1 VTGPRALITGGAGQL
16 GSDLQAQLADKAV
29 VRAPA
34 RTELDITDF
43 AETDRVLR
51 DLRPEIVINCAAFH
65 NVDECERNPQRAWEV
80 NVLAVQHLAARSA
93 AHGARLVHLSTNYVF
108 DGQAADPYTEADL
121 PAPGS
126 WYALTKLAGEHAA
139 LGYAPEALV
148 VRTAGLYGHH
158 GSESKGGNF
167 VQRMIARARQGEPLR
182 VVSDQR
188 LTPTFT
194 GDLAAG
200 ILQAAD
206 RRATGLLHLTNSGSC
221 SWHEFTVAI
230 MESARLEVR
239 VEPSLTDRDGGV
251 SRPPNGVLTSVR
263 AESLGLSPL
272 PHWRDALERYL
283 RASVLA
289 PAA

>member
-1 VTGPRALITGGAGQL
+1 VTRPRVLVTGGAGQL
-16 GSDLQAQLADKAV
+16 ASDLRTQLVDRADV
-29 VRAPA
+29 HAPA

-43 AETDRVLR
+43 SGADRVLD
-51 DLRPEIVINCAAFH
+51 DLEPQVVINCAAFH

-80 NVLAVQHLAARSA
+80 NVLAVQHLAARCS

-108 DGQAADPYTEADL
+108 DGQAEEPYTEEDL

-139 LGYAPEALV
+139 LGYCREALV

-167 VQRMIARARQGEPLR
+167 VQRMIGRARRGETLR
-182 VVSDQR
+182 VVADQR

-194 GDLAAG
+194 SDLAAG
-200 ILQAAD
+200 VLEAAE
-206 RRATGLLHLTNSGSC
+206 RRATGILHITNSGSC

-230 MESARLEVR
+230 MEAAQLEVT
-239 VEPSLTDRDGGV
+239 VEPSLTDQSAGV
-251 SRPPNGVLTSVR
+251 SRPMNGVLTSAR
-263 AESLGLSPL
+263 AEPLGLSPL
-272 PHWRDALERYL
+272 PHWRDALERYI
-283 RASVLA
+283 RSSVLQPTA
-289 PAA
+289 